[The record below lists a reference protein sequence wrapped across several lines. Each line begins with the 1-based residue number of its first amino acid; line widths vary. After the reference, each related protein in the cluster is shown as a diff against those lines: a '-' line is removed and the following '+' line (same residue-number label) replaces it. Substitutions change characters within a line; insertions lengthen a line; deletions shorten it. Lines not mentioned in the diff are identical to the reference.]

1 VATPIL
7 EARDL
12 RLDEGGHVVVEGLS
26 FATTGDKVL
35 VFGAST
41 PILRAAASELA
52 VQRGQ
57 LLVAGREPSAAARS
71 NAVAVAL
78 LDPVLPP
85 GFTPASYVE
94 WSAKLAVNDA
104 ALAKKQAASAIGAL
118 LLASVEKT
126 PLVRC
131 VTTARR
137 ATVIAAALATGAGT
151 ILLEDP
157 THGLEDD
164 AARGFAKLVTKAL
177 SGVRWALFAARIP
190 LESPLALEADDALV
204 LGANEVLAQG
214 FPAELAAREKRFSI
228 VLEGDAR
235 AFTEALAVY
244 GFSSIGTPPRL
255 LVDLGDAPDATARD
269 LFALAL
275 EHGVT
280 IVELSPVAGA
290 LA

>member
-1 VATPIL
+1 MATPIL

-12 RLDEGGHVVVEGLS
+12 RLDEGRHVVVEGLS
-26 FATTGDKVL
+26 FASNGDKVL
-35 VFGAST
+35 VFGTSA
-41 PILRAAASELA
+41 PLLRAATGELP
-52 VQRGQ
+52 VRRGQ
-57 LLVAGREPSAAARS
+57 LLVVGRDPTAAARS
-71 NAVAVAL
+71 NVAAIAP
-78 LDPVLPP
+78 LDPLLPP
-85 GFTPASYVE
+85 AFTPTGYVE
-94 WSAKLAVNDA
+94 WSARLATNDA
-104 ALAKKQAASAIGAL
+104 RVAKKQAETAIHAL
-118 LLASVEKT
+118 MLASVEKT
-126 PLVRC
+126 PLARC

-137 ATVIAAALATGAGT
+137 ATVIAAALATGATT

-177 SGVRWALFAARIP
+177 ANVRWALFAARIP

-204 LGANEVLAQG
+204 LGSSEVLAQG

-228 VLEGDAR
+228 VVNGDAR
-235 AFTEALAVY
+235 AFAEALTAHGY
-244 GFSSIGTPPRL
+244 TTIGAPPRL
-255 LVDLGDAPDATARD
+255 LVDLGDGADSGTKD

-275 EHGVT
+275 LHGVT